1 MEKLT
6 KTGLIDKCID
16 GDEKKL
22 GLLFGKMFDP
32 FSCLFSILQH
42 SSLTA
47 MPTAIVFTDMD
58 GVADFDIEED
68 VDVTPAQKDTS
79 EKVFNCNVI
88 VQKNNKT
95 TNIKVNAG

>member
-32 FSCLFSILQH
+32 FSCLFSVLQH
-42 SSLTA
+42 SGLTE
-47 MPTAIVFTDMD
+47 MPTAIVFTDMG
-58 GVADFDIEED
+58 GVADFDIEDDID
-68 VDVTPAQKDTS
+68 VVPAEKDAS

-88 VQKNNKT
+88 VQKSSKT
-95 TNIKVNAG
+95 TNIKVNMG